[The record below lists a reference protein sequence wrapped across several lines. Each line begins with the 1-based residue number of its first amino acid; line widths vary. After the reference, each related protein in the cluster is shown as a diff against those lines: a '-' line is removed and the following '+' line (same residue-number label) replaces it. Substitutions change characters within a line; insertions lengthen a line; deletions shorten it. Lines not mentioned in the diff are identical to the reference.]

1 MEERVCPWWL
11 GYLLA
16 SPVRRLSQDPG
27 AILAPYVR
35 EGATVLAPGPG
46 MGFLTLTG
54 LLQVQLIVLPS
65 APEVG
70 KVRVF
75 VTLEDAS
82 PEAYPIA
89 RAALSAANAWA
100 GVRGALPDEVPPQ
113 PTTVTRHHRQA
124 RQQIDILFRDAS
136 PGK

>member
-65 APEVG
+65 AP
-70 KVRVF
+70 K
-75 VTLEDAS
+75 L
-82 PEAYPIA
+82 A
-89 RAALSAANAWA
+89 RLGFS
-100 GVRGALPDEVPPQ
+100 
-113 PTTVTRHHRQA
+113 
-124 RQQIDILFRDAS
+124 
-136 PGK
+136 